1 MHVYWDLCYIDLA
14 GIVLDKC
21 ITYDEKQDSNG
32 TLYTTEITYIF
43 EFIDDFDEPKL
54 NKWRAFLL
62 ERVLRYK
69 PESQLRDVPLVV
81 MNHQLENGNGNVDSS
96 ITSAKRPSMVSTA
109 KRPSLVPSTENWGPK
124 VYDKDNHTL
133 TLMVRLNLAWCT
145 QC

>member
-1 MHVYWDLCYIDLA
+1 M
-14 GIVLDKC
+14 DKC

-69 PESQLRDVPLVV
+69 PESQLRNIPLVV
-81 MNHQLENGNGNVDSS
+81 MNHQLENGDENLRLSVSS
-96 ITSAKRPSMVSTA
+96 ASPSRKPSMISAA
-109 KRPSLVPSTENWGPK
+109 KLPSFVPSTEKWGPN
-124 VYDKDNHTL
+124 VYDKDNHTF
-133 TLMVRLNLAWCT
+133 TLMVRLNSGVLDIT
-145 QC
+145 M